1 MQATT
6 SESTAMCPSM
16 SPSDVELLN
25 EAALFPVTQEKSMNI
40 LQSSDLR
47 YDLDSPVVGRGTFST
62 CVKATKRGALQ
73 CVIKIPRFLDY
84 DQFDRELTAMLRCN
98 RRGNSHVVEL
108 LGVCMP
114 PTGTVALPRF
124 VMPLI
129 DGVMLG
135 RWLTDNP
142 SDVRKAGASVA
153 SQLVDGVL
161 YLHEVVGII
170 HGDLSMKNVLIDKTR
185 NNHLTL
191 IDLGSSRDVARGELW
206 PWIHGHYCLSPPEAL
221 SDLSCDR
228 ILAETHVVGVLLIC
242 IERVHTDGLTACPV
256 RFRDGE
262 DTESVCAIARQVQF
276 WGRSRLFRYWNMF
289 RTKAGERIETIVGCS
304 SMEITGKVG
313 VAGLR
318 LADPSIGSRQSLAR
332 TLRHLKNTR

>member
-1 MQATT
+1 
-6 SESTAMCPSM
+6 
-16 SPSDVELLN
+16 
-25 EAALFPVTQEKSMNI
+25 MNI
-40 LQSSDLR
+40 LQSSDLQ

-84 DQFDRELTAMLRCN
+84 DQFHRELTAMLRCN

-108 LGVCMP
+108 HGVCMP

-191 IDLGSSRDVARGELW
+191 IDLGSSRDVAKGELW

-304 SMEITGKVG
+304 SMEITGKEG